1 MLAVAFTQTATTPS
15 ASSSNLLSMAEELGR
30 ESQLSGIVEEMGY
43 SCTANEAAFK
53 DVLKQVPS
61 VSEASVADLFSMM
74 ARTHNSLADSHST
87 QTSIAS
93 ALGALGLASASS
105 SQHWDLDIAVKA
117 LKSSQPTLQW
127 QSIPDYFDRPNF
139 ILPDQAAFQT
149 IITAYKAGSKEA
161 FPLQAI
167 VGRVWQNQ
175 AGQLDFLKHAIQSP
189 PEVFTFEHAIRQQP
203 PLNDLKGNRSSVGTP
218 NQAWLCLDLIEIL
231 CRLAESG
238 HGQAVQQILQQPLQ
252 DCPELLLLGIASV
265 HTEWNLLQR
274 EVCDKLVIT
283 YLDSHPN
290 SQVVLRNLWP
300 ANKDVILRAMVMQY
314 DKDANYISR
323 ILEICEEFKDV
334 ETAMD
339 LLPHEAA
346 CDLAAAA
353 SQRKHLGLL
362 LEGWLQDKLST
373 SGLPFAQA
381 VVAYIQKKAAPDSER
396 SQSMVHVMLATLPIF
411 LHALQVC
418 SQLEQGLISALCFS
432 LLGLAD
438 AHTSCLL
445 RM

>member
-1 MLAVAFTQTATTPS
+1 MLGVHQHMLAVAFKQTAATPS
-15 ASSSNLLSMAEELGR
+15 ASISNLLSMAEELGR

-53 DVLKQVPS
+53 DILKQVPS
-61 VSEASVADLFSMM
+61 VTEASVADLFSMM
-74 ARTHNSLADSHST
+74 ARTHASLADSQST

-105 SQHWDLDIAVKA
+105 SQHWDLDTAVKA
-117 LKSSQPTLQW
+117 IKSSYPSLAW
-127 QSIPDYFDRPNF
+127 QSVPNHLDRPSF
-139 ILPDQAAFQT
+139 SLPDQAAFKT
-149 IITAYKAGSKEA
+149 IITAYKCGSKEA
-161 FPLQAI
+161 FPLQAT

-189 PEVFTFEHAIRQQP
+189 PDLFTFEHAIRQQP
-203 PLNDLKGNRSSVGTP
+203 PLNDLKGNRSPIGTP
-218 NQAWLCLDLIEIL
+218 NQAWLCLDLIEVL

-238 HGQAVQQILQQPLQ
+238 HGPEVQQILQQPLQ
-252 DCPELLLLGIASV
+252 ECPELLLLGIASV

-274 EVCDKLVIT
+274 EVCDKLVVT
-283 YLDSHPN
+283 YLDKHPN

-300 ANKDVILRAMVMQY
+300 ANKDVILRALVVQY
-314 DKDANYISR
+314 EKDANYIAHV
-323 ILEICEEFKDV
+323 LDICEEFKGV
-334 ETAMD
+334 ETAME

-353 SQRKHLGLL
+353 SQRKQLGLL
-362 LEGWLQDKLST
+362 LESWLQDKLST

-381 VVAYIQKKAAPDSER
+381 VVGYIRKKAAPDSQR

-411 LHALQVC
+411 LHALQV
-418 SQLEQGLISALCFS
+418 
-432 LLGLAD
+432 
-438 AHTSCLL
+438 
-445 RM
+445 